1 MAAFSIKVTL
11 EWLALCGGLALA
23 LLIPGYTLLLYLK
36 WLHDALADTASRVI
50 AALSLSILATPLVF
64 LVAHLLHL
72 PLGTRSLLALLCL
85 SLVALWLKLA
95 GRRQPASG
103 IEAMPI
109 ASLCLLASRSS
120 LLPRLQATLGR
131 LQWANLA
138 LLGIFLAGL
147 SVRVAQGWGEPAA
160 LGSDAYHHTLISQL
174 VIDNAGIPNNYLPYA
189 PLGSF
194 TYHYAFHALVAVSY
208 WLGGA
213 VAFGAG
219 PLTTAKLT
227 LMVGQ
232 VLSAF
237 APLVAYLLARHFT
250 GSTKVGL
257 VAALIPAVIEIFPT
271 YYINWGRDTQMVGLL
286 GLPLVMIA
294 SGLALNNHSP
304 LVRYINSGSV
314 ERARLISAIRRRRTP
329 LLPVTSFLHHSEVRA
344 VMITGTLAAGLFLA
358 HYRIII
364 LFYFF
369 LGLYTLVAVVK
380 VLTSRWQVAVD
391 ADVRMGE
398 PPFLQ
403 KQTKKARISRLLLK
417 VIGIGIV
424 NLIVVSPWLFNLLAG
439 FSFTLAP
446 KGGQV
451 AQSFFS
457 TRLSDIVSNWWF
469 DKPLTAWL
477 PSTAA
482 PDGKPLP
489 PLLSNWFIT
498 SPIVL
503 LAAAGWLSGII
514 RRQGYVIAVGL
525 WAAVSLALS
534 NPYWLP
540 IPLVSGRVDYQ
551 TVVSA
556 FWLPA
561 SMLIGYLAVTILEAR
576 IWHRQGEGQPPQ
588 ASWPLQ
594 AKLTTAALLVGLAFY
609 AGGALAPQREDDRLE
624 AYLQAGD
631 IKALTWLKGQAIP
644 AGTLFLVNTFTYSW
658 SPNSRTGSDGGLW
671 LPLLTQRGWQTTAPP
686 LPYNNE
692 VALGKDYRGKI
703 IDLSILATQANNPNA
718 VARLKQAGVRYAYIG
733 ARSVQLGTSGLSEKP
748 ELAQYRKKNLH
759 IGGTLD
765 HVQFDKAPQLWEK
778 IYNEDDIYIY
788 ALK

>member
-1 MAAFSIKVTL
+1 VAAFSIKVTL
-11 EWLALCGGLALA
+11 EWLVLCGGLALA

-36 WLHDALADTASRVI
+36 WLHNSLADTASRVI

-72 PLGTRSLLALLCL
+72 PLGTRSLLALLSL
-85 SLVALWLKLA
+85 SLVALWLKL
-95 GRRQPASG
+95 GERRQPASRV
-103 IEAMPI
+103 EAMPI
-109 ASLCLLASRSS
+109 ASRSS
-120 LLPRLQATLGR
+120 LLASLQDALAR

-213 VAFGAG
+213 MAFGAG

-250 GSTKVGL
+250 GSAKVGL
-257 VAALIPAVIEIFPT
+257 VAALIPAVIEIFPS

-286 GLPLVMIA
+286 GLPLVIIA
-294 SGLALNNHSP
+294 TERALNNRIY
-304 LVRYINSGSV
+304 LVLYANSGPV
-314 ERARLISAIRRRRTP
+314 EGARLVSAIRRRRSP
-329 LLPVTSFLHHSEVRA
+329 LMSVTSFLRHAEVRA
-344 VMITGTLAAGLFLA
+344 VIITGTLAAGLFLA

-369 LGLYTLVAVVK
+369 LGLYTLVKVVK
-380 VLTSRWQVAVD
+380 VLTSRRQAVD
-391 ADVRMGE
+391 ADVRLTE

-417 VIGIGIV
+417 VVGIGIV

-482 PDGKPLP
+482 PDGRPLP

-525 WAAVSLALS
+525 WAAISLALS

-540 IPLVSGRVDYQ
+540 IPLVSGKVDYQ

-561 SMLIGYLAVTILEAR
+561 SLLIGYLAVTILEAR
-576 IWHRQGEGQPPQ
+576 IWHRQGDGQPPQ

-624 AYLQAGD
+624 AYLQGGD

-692 VALGKDYRGKI
+692 VALDKDYRAKI
-703 IDLSILATQANNPNA
+703 IDLSILATQADNPNA
-718 VARLKQAGVRYAYIG
+718 VARLKQAGVRYAYVG

>member
-11 EWLALCGGLALA
+11 EWLVLCGGLALA

-36 WLHDALADTASRVI
+36 WLHNSLADTASRVI

-72 PLGTRSLLALLCL
+72 PLGTRSLLALLSL
-85 SLVALWLKLA
+85 SLVALWLKL
-95 GRRQPASG
+95 GERRQPASRV
-103 IEAMPI
+103 EAMPI
-109 ASLCLLASRSS
+109 ASRSSLLASRSS
-120 LLPRLQATLGR
+120 LLASLQDALAR

-213 VAFGAG
+213 MAFGAG

-250 GSTKVGL
+250 GSAKVGL
-257 VAALIPAVIEIFPT
+257 VAALIPAVIEIFPS

-286 GLPLVMIA
+286 GLPLVIIA
-294 SGLALNNHSP
+294 TERALNNRIY
-304 LVRYINSGSV
+304 LVLYANSGPV
-314 ERARLISAIRRRRTP
+314 EGARLVSAIRRRRSP
-329 LLPVTSFLHHSEVRA
+329 LMSVTSFLRHAEVRA
-344 VMITGTLAAGLFLA
+344 VIITGTLAAGLFLA

-369 LGLYTLVAVVK
+369 LGLYTLFVMFK
-380 VLTSRWQVAVD
+380 VLTSRRQAVD
-391 ADVRMGE
+391 ADARLVE

-417 VIGIGIV
+417 VVGIGVV

-482 PDGKPLP
+482 PDGRPLP

-525 WAAVSLALS
+525 WAAISLALS

-540 IPLVSGRVDYQ
+540 IPLVSGKVDYQ

-561 SMLIGYLAVTILEAR
+561 SLLIGYLAVTILEAR
-576 IWHRQGEGQPPQ
+576 IWHRQGDGQPPQ

-624 AYLQAGD
+624 AYLQGGD

-644 AGTLFLVNTFTYSW
+644 AGTLFLVNTFTYPW

-692 VALGKDYRGKI
+692 VALDKDYRAKI
-703 IDLSILATQANNPNA
+703 IDLSILATQADNPNA
-718 VARLKQAGVRYAYIG
+718 VARLKQAGVRYAYVG

>member
-11 EWLALCGGLALA
+11 EWLVLCGGLALA

-36 WLHDALADTASRVI
+36 WLHNSLADTASRVI

-72 PLGTRSLLALLCL
+72 PLGTRSLLALLSL

-95 GRRQPASG
+95 ERRQPASRL
-103 IEAMPI
+103 EATPI
-109 ASLCLLASRSS
+109 ASRSS
-120 LLPRLQATLGR
+120 LLASLQDALAR

-213 VAFGAG
+213 MAFGAG

-237 APLVAYLLARHFT
+237 APLIAYLLARHFT
-250 GSTKVGL
+250 GSAKVGL
-257 VAALIPAVIEIFPT
+257 VAALIPAVIEIFPS

-294 SGLALNNHSP
+294 TERALNNRIY
-304 LVRYINSGSV
+304 LVLYANSGPV
-314 ERARLISAIRRRRTP
+314 EGARLVSAIRRRRSP
-329 LLPVTSFLHHSEVRA
+329 LMSVTSFLRHAEVRA
-344 VMITGTLAAGLFLA
+344 VIITGTLAAGLFLA

-369 LGLYTLVAVVK
+369 LGLYTLVKVVK
-380 VLTSRWQVAVD
+380 VLTSRRQAVD
-391 ADVRMGE
+391 ADVRLAE

-417 VIGIGIV
+417 VVGIGIV

-482 PDGKPLP
+482 PDGRPLP

-525 WAAVSLALS
+525 WAAISLALS

-540 IPLVSGRVDYQ
+540 IPLVSGKVDYQ

-561 SMLIGYLAVTILEAR
+561 SLLIGYLAVTILEAR
-576 IWHRQGEGQPPQ
+576 IWHRQGDGQPPQ

-624 AYLQAGD
+624 AYLQGGD

-644 AGTLFLVNTFTYSW
+644 AGTLFLVNTFTYPW

-692 VALGKDYRGKI
+692 VALDKDYRAKI
-703 IDLSILATQANNPNA
+703 IDLSILATQADNPNA
-718 VARLKQAGVRYAYIG
+718 VARLKQAGVRYAYVG